1 MKETKKQNVQSGQAR
16 PGTQDTRHERK
27 RAERKNH
34 IPSEASSPFVSGGSP
49 RGGAVPPHRPS
60 DGEGSGK
67 TKTPHRRESVI
78 LLRALIAFVSIAGTF
93 LLVRMLL
100 LLIPIA
106 SITVS
111 YEEGTTGYYSAEEI
125 FAEMEY
131 EVGGRLYG
139 DSASEME
146 EAILTTFPMF
156 SQVSVKRTLG
166 GKLFLTIAERECD
179 FYVNVSGTFYAL
191 GRDDY
196 RVLVGTEDRERFT
209 EYGLYEI
216 SLPDVRVAFL
226 GKPLEFGEKGQE
238 LYLSVLFDGI
248 DRSAFAE
255 RITGIRAAERYNISF
270 IIDGKYDVTIGS
282 VSDLDRKLTSLS
294 NMMNSEVS
302 QVFRSGKD
310 AVVNISD
317 LKAPTART
325 VEKIDTTIAK

>member
-1 MKETKKQNVQSGQAR
+1 
-16 PGTQDTRHERK
+16 
-27 RAERKNH
+27 
-34 IPSEASSPFVSGGSP
+34 
-49 RGGAVPPHRPS
+49 
-60 DGEGSGK
+60 
-67 TKTPHRRESVI
+67 
-78 LLRALIAFVSIAGTF
+78 
-93 LLVRMLL
+93 MLL